1 MHLDVSTLVKLARSL
16 RINFFIPVQKENFSE
31 MTFACAALV
40 MQPWFSVQMI
50 LFQTRTTAVHAS
62 LMMNST
68 SFTLT
73 QWDQTVSKE
82 RMTISFWLLIL
93 AKNTV
98 LMDKSSTR
106 KFALAHLKYSAS
118 WCALQ
123 EWILIHDSLASVN
136 GKQTSKCFMSM
147 VSVKPVELQMQVVL
161 VISAA
166 QTMSV
171 SLVFYAKVVSAQSL
185 LYSLKNTWDQNRKLQ
200 MLTEKS

>member
-50 LFQTRTTAVHAS
+50 LFQTLTTAVHAS

-98 LMDKSSTR
+98 LMDKYSTR

-136 GKQTSKCFMSM
+136 GKQTSKCFMCM
-147 VSVKPVELQMQVVL
+147 VLVKPAELQLQEVL

-171 SLVFYAKVVSAQSL
+171 SLVFYAKVVSALSL
-185 LYSLKNTWDQNRKLQ
+185 SYSLKNTWDQNRKLQ
-200 MLTEKS
+200 MLIMKS